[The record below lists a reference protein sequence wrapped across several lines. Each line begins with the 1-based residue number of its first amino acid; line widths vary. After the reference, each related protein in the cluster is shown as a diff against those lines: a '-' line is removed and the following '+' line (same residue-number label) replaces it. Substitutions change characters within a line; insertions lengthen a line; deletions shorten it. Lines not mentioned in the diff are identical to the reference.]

1 MLASADMNP
10 SPNLFLV
17 GPMAAGKSSIG
28 RRLARR
34 YGLPFVDLDAEIVA
48 RTGASVNLIFEH
60 EGEAGFRERESQA
73 LAELSARE
81 GIVLATGGGSV
92 LAPANRRVLRERG
105 FVVWLR
111 ATVEQQLARTA
122 NDRSRPLL
130 ATPDR
135 RGRLEALARERE
147 ALYAEVADH
156 AFEGGRLGAA
166 AASERLAGELDP
178 RWRRAPAAG
187 AA

>member
-1 MLASADMNP
+1 MLASGDMNP

-34 YGLPFVDLDAEIVA
+34 FGLPFVDLDAEIVA

-60 EGEAGFRERESQA
+60 EGESGFRERESQA
-73 LAELSARE
+73 LADLAARE
-81 GIVLATGGGSV
+81 GVVLATGGGSV
-92 LAPANRRVLRERG
+92 LAAANRRLLRERG

-111 ATVEQQLARTA
+111 ASVDQQLARTA

-147 ALYAEVADH
+147 PLYAEVADH
-156 AFEGGRLGAA
+156 AFEGGRMGAG
-166 AASERLAGELDP
+166 AASERLAAELDA
-178 RWRRAPAAG
+178 RWRRADAAG

>member
-1 MLASADMNP
+1 MLASGAMNP

-34 YGLPFVDLDAEIVA
+34 FGLAFVDLDAEIVA

-60 EGEAGFRERESQA
+60 EGEAGFRRRETEV
-73 LAELSARE
+73 LDDVSARH
-81 GIVLATGGGSV
+81 GLVLATGGGSV
-92 LAPANRRVLRERG
+92 LAEGNRRLLRERG
-105 FVVWLR
+105 FVVWLK
-111 ATVEQQLARTA
+111 ATVDQQLARTA

-147 ALYAEVADH
+147 PLYAEVADL
-156 AFEGGRLGAA
+156 AFSGGRDGAGP
-166 AASERLAGELDP
+166 ASERLAAELEP
-178 RWRRAPAAG
+178 RWQRLPPAS

>member
-1 MLASADMNP
+1 MLASGRMNP

-34 YGLPFVDLDAEIVA
+34 FALPFVDLDAEIVA

-73 LAELSARE
+73 LEDLSARD

-92 LAPANRRVLRERG
+92 LSTANRRLLRERG

-111 ATVEQQLARTA
+111 ASVEQQLARTA
-122 NDRSRPLL
+122 NDRTRPLL

-147 ALYAEVADH
+147 PLYAEVADV
-156 AFEGGRLGAA
+156 AFEGGRLGAG
-166 AASERLAGELDP
+166 AASERVAALLDAQ
-178 RWRRAPAAG
+178 WRRSPPAS

>member
-1 MLASADMNP
+1 MLAFQRMNP

-34 YGLPFVDLDAEIVA
+34 YGLDFIDLDDEIVR
-48 RTGASVNLIFEH
+48 RTGASVTLIFEH
-60 EGEAGFRERESQA
+60 EGEAGFRRRETET
-73 LAELSARE
+73 LAEVSARA
-81 GIVLATGGGSV
+81 GLVLATGGGSV
-92 LAPANRRVLRERG
+92 LDASNRELLRARG

-111 ATVEQQLARTA
+111 ATVDQQLARTA

-135 RGRLEALARERE
+135 RGRLDALARERE
-147 ALYAEVADH
+147 PLYAEVADL
-156 AFEGGRLGAA
+156 AIEGGHDGSG
-166 AASERLAGELDP
+166 AASERVAELLDA
-178 RWRRAPAAG
+178 RWQRVSPAS

>member
-1 MLASADMNP
+1 MNP

-28 RRLARR
+28 RRLARH
-34 YGLPFVDLDAEIVA
+34 YGLAFVDLDAEIVQ
-48 RTGASVNLIFEH
+48 RTGASVTLIFEH
-60 EGEAGFRERESQA
+60 EGEAGFRRREA
-73 LAELSARE
+73 ETLAEVSARI
-81 GIVLATGGGSV
+81 GLVLATGGGSV
-92 LAPANRRVLRERG
+92 LAADNRRLLRERG

-111 ATVEQQLARTA
+111 ASVDQQLARTA

-147 ALYAEVADH
+147 PLYAEVADL
-156 AFEGGRLGAA
+156 AVDGGRDGSR
-166 AASERLAGELDP
+166 AASERLAELLDV
-178 RWRRAPAAG
+178 RWQRLPPAS

>member
-1 MLASADMNP
+1 MLASGRMNP

-60 EGEAGFRERESQA
+60 EGEAGFRDREAQVLEDVSG
-73 LAELSARE
+73 RH
-81 GIVLATGGGSV
+81 GVVLATGGGSV
-92 LAPANRRVLRERG
+92 LAAGNRRLLRERG

-111 ATVEQQLARTA
+111 ATVEQQLGRTA
-122 NDRSRPLL
+122 NDRTRPLL

-135 RGRLEALARERE
+135 HGRLETLARERE
-147 ALYAEVADH
+147 PLYAEVADH
-156 AFEGGRLGAA
+156 AFEGGRLGAG
-166 AASERLAGELDP
+166 AASERLAGELEG
-178 RWRRAPAAG
+178 RWRREPPAS